1 MTETNTLQF
10 EAYNNFIKDPSPQN
24 ALDFVIS
31 CHKYI
36 CVTASKWRQ
45 PNMTRKDKINEI
57 ITEMYLILIEDFSSG
72 KAIGCQ
78 SAFAYLDSKLR
89 RLVYPAKKYFF
100 SSLTDIS
107 PTLLTSNNP
116 FTIDKINMIEEIVRI
131 IRKNLFKDSLSNN
144 GLVPFL
150 FIHIYPKIHW
160 ISRILAE
167 KENTSA
173 ESRYDADAKRL
184 NRFNNQLRNQF
195 NKLANGDWRD
205 ILNWSLTERR
215 HLAWKIISISPK
227 EVELNAADDLNLV
240 YNWRDNFDIHAHQ
253 EISNLDSALN
263 VYSSMSR
270 CFLKENPDFVAEE
283 ENDFWG
289 TSPDVIS
296 MLISDFYADESVIKE
311 DEEEFESVSQNFDNS
326 TSNAANDLEFMEA
339 AQELNKWFGKLLAE
353 HNKNISRYKL
363 NW

>member
-1 MTETNTLQF
+1 MTDTNTLQF

-36 CVTASKWRQ
+36 CITASKWRQ
-45 PNMTRKDKINEI
+45 PDMTRKDKINEI

-72 KAIGCQ
+72 KAISCQ

-89 RLVYPAKKYFF
+89 RLVNPAKKHLF
-100 SSLTDIS
+100 SSLTDVS
-107 PTLLTSNNP
+107 PTLLSSNNQ
-116 FTIDKINMIEEIVRI
+116 FTIDKVNMIEEIVRI
-131 IRKNLFKDSLSNN
+131 IRKNVLEDSVNN
-144 GLVPFL
+144 HGLVPFL

-160 ISRILAE
+160 ISSILAE
-167 KENTSA
+167 RENVSA
-173 ESRYDADAKRL
+173 ESRYEADAKRL

-195 NKLANGDWRD
+195 NKLTNGDWRE

-227 EVELNAADDLNLV
+227 EIELNAADDLNMV

-253 EISNLDSALN
+253 DISMLDSALN
-263 VYSSMSR
+263 VYNSMSR
-270 CFLKENPDFVAEE
+270 CFAKDNLAAAE
-283 ENDFWG
+283 ENDFEE
-289 TSPDVIS
+289 TSPDIIS
-296 MLISDFYADESVIKE
+296 LLISDFYADESIVKE
-311 DEEEFESVSQNFDNS
+311 DEEGFESIGQCFENS
-326 TSNAANDLEFMEA
+326 NSNAEKDVEFMEA
-339 AQELNKWFGKLLAE
+339 AQELNKWFGKILTE
-353 HNKNISRYKL
+353 RYKNTSRNKL

>member
-1 MTETNTLQF
+1 MNNTNTLQF

-36 CVTASKWRQ
+36 CITASKWRQ
-45 PNMTRKDKINEI
+45 PDMTRKDKINEI

-72 KAIGCQ
+72 KAISCQ

-89 RLVYPAKKYFF
+89 RLVNPAKKHFF
-100 SSLTDIS
+100 SSLTDVS
-107 PTLLTSNNP
+107 PTLLSSNNQ
-116 FTIDKINMIEEIVRI
+116 FTIDKVNMIEEIVRI
-131 IRKNLFKDSLSNN
+131 IRKNVLEDSVNN
-144 GLVPFL
+144 HGLVPFL

-160 ISRILAE
+160 ISSILAE
-167 KENTSA
+167 RENVSA
-173 ESRYDADAKRL
+173 ESRYEADAKRL

-195 NKLANGDWRD
+195 NKLTNGDWRE

-215 HLAWKIISISPK
+215 HLAWKIISISPN

-253 EISNLDSALN
+253 DISKLNSALN
-263 VYSSMSR
+263 VYNSMSR
-270 CFLKENPDFVAEE
+270 CFPKDNLAVAE
-283 ENDFWG
+283 ENDFEE
-289 TSPDVIS
+289 TSPNVIS
-296 MLISDFYADESVIKE
+296 MLISDYYAVENVVNEDKE
-311 DEEEFESVSQNFDNS
+311 YFESLGQCFENS
-326 TSNAANDLEFMEA
+326 VSNAEKDVEFMEA
-339 AQELNKWFGKLLAE
+339 VQELNKCFGKILTE
-353 HNKNISRYKL
+353 RYKNTSRNKL